1 MLNVLIAYADILDS
15 SCENAAIE
23 RKSFAKSALCF
34 FTQQRKKQSV
44 NEQRLKQYRQPY
56 KKEILFVRA
65 LAYVATAA
73 FFAAAASDFASQASA
88 SALGNLGLVLI
99 LMRSYFLAGYI
110 VSIAKN
116 GDPQWQS
123 AELEDVARRY
133 PWTGRVANIGWM
145 LLVAAVVLQL
155 FFGYA

>member
-1 MLNVLIAYADILDS
+1 MLHVLIAYADILDS

-99 LMRSYFLAGYI
+99 LIPTIIFFLIAQKRI
-110 VSIAKN
+110 VEGLMSGSVK
-116 GDPQWQS
+116 G
-123 AELEDVARRY
+123 
-133 PWTGRVANIGWM
+133 
-145 LLVAAVVLQL
+145 
-155 FFGYA
+155 